1 MGTSVGVRSARR
13 DAACYPRLD
22 FVSQSI
28 QEAVRG
34 AMDDSTLL
42 VADSHNFPIVQ
53 GLGATVLVAEPHID
67 VVNDIRTTHRYEK
80 VIAVGGCSALDVGR
94 ACAEPGALTVFP
106 SILSHSCLSTDR
118 SVLIRDGIRT
128 SMRTVAPVV
137 TVISKPSVQAA
148 HRGQGVK
155 WTASGL
161 GDLFSSLSA
170 SIEYQWPSGADDRIQ
185 LSLIGVTSRVPIV
198 RAAAE
203 WALGSPGQTGDLDLW
218 TLARYSHESSL
229 EVLRLG
235 HTRLNAASEH
245 LLCYRLQER
254 YRYPSDRATHG
265 RLVSIGTLLVCA
277 MFSRSSKEHDFYRS
291 IRRLYEK
298 SGLPSDY
305 GGLNRIGVQRE
316 HILRGLDDLAHTNC
330 LLGRLYRRYGSGMAD
345 DVFG

>member
-1 MGTSVGVRSARR
+1 MRTSVGARSAQK
-13 DAACYPRLD
+13 DTACYPRLD

-28 QEAVRG
+28 QEAVCG
-34 AMDDSTLL
+34 AVDDSTIL
-42 VADSHNFPIVQ
+42 VADSHNFPLVQ
-53 GLGATVLVAEPHID
+53 GLGEAVLVAEPHVD
-67 VVNDIRTTHRYEK
+67 TVNDIRTTYRYEK
-80 VIAVGGCSALDVGR
+80 VIAVGGCSVLDVGR
-94 ACAEPGALTVFP
+94 ACAEPGGLTVFP

-137 TVISKPSVQAA
+137 TVVSKPSVQAA

-155 WTASGL
+155 WTTSGL

-170 SIEYQWPSGADDRIQ
+170 SIECQWPSGADDRIQ
-185 LSLIGVTSRVPIV
+185 LSSTEVTSRVPVV

-203 WALGSPGQTGDLDLW
+203 WVLGSPGRTDDLDLW
-218 TLARYSHESSL
+218 SLARYSHESSL

-254 YRYPSDRATHG
+254 YGYPADRATHG

-277 MFSRSSKEHDFYRS
+277 MFSRSNREHDFYRS
-291 IRRLYEK
+291 IRWLYEK

-305 GGLNRIGVQRE
+305 GSLYRIGVQRE
-316 HILRGLDDLAHTNC
+316 HILRGLDDLADTNC
-330 LLGRLYRRYGSGMAD
+330 LLGRLYRKYGSGMAD

>member
-1 MGTSVGVRSARR
+1 ME
-13 DAACYPRLD
+13 

-28 QEAVRG
+28 REAVCG
-34 AMDDSTLL
+34 AVDDSTIV
-42 VADSHNFPIVQ
+42 VADSHNFPIVR
-53 GLGATVLVAEPHID
+53 GLGETVLVAEPHVD
-67 VVNDIRTTHRYEK
+67 TVNDIRTGYRYEK
-80 VIAVGGCSALDVGR
+80 VIAVGGCSVLDVGR
-94 ACAEPGALTVFP
+94 ACAQPGALTVFP

-118 SVLIRDGIRT
+118 SVLIRDGVRT
-128 SMRTVAPVV
+128 SSRTVAPVV

-155 WTASGL
+155 WTTSGL
-161 GDLFSSLSA
+161 GDLFSSFSA
-170 SIEYQWPSGADDRIQ
+170 SIEWQWPSGADDRNH
-185 LSLIGVTSRVPIV
+185 LSPIEVTARVPVV

-203 WALGSPGQTGDLDLW
+203 WVLGSPGRAGDLDLW
-218 TLARYSHESSL
+218 SLARYSHESSL

-245 LLCYRLQER
+245 QLCYRLQER
-254 YRYPSDRATHG
+254 YPYPADRATHG

-277 MFSRSSKEHDFYRS
+277 MFSRSSSEHDFYRS

-316 HILRGLDDLAHTNC
+316 HILRGLDDLSGTDC